1 MPTLGNLGLRGLTAN
16 DRSQSDKQAIAQ
28 QNGSNLMVTPINL
41 NMPSNRQYFQG
52 LSDTN
57 AIMQNTYQDMLQ
69 QYKDE
74 YHIDRDRNRFIF
86 IIKRREIKN
95 DTRKSKHYSK

>member
-1 MPTLGNLGLRGLTAN
+1 MPTLENLRLRGLTAN

-41 NMPSNRQYFQG
+41 NMSPNRRYFQG
-52 LSDTN
+52 LSDAN

-69 QYKDE
+69 QYSFQILYQYYEKEILE
-74 YHIDRDRNRFIF
+74 YALQH
-86 IIKRREIKN
+86 KVHSE
-95 DTRKSKHYSK
+95 